1 MMTVKCSLHYKYAS
15 KPFYFFEWYKKESER
30 EGSVMY
36 HEIMLYM

>member
-1 MMTVKCSLHYKYAS
+1 MTVKCLLHYKYAF
-15 KPFYFFEWYKKESER
+15 KPFIFFFEWYKKETER